1 MYYSLLFK
9 CLIGVFNYNIFME
22 SNLKQPRLF
31 RVYFGK
37 FRADW
42 FAVYKYG
49 GNEYS
54 GQETS
59 VVFTHACII
68 EGTFDN

>member
-31 RVYFGK
+31 RVYLESFEPFGLLIVWINMASDK
-37 FRADW
+37 EKVPKGKMYR
-42 FAVYKYG
+42 
-49 GNEYS
+49 
-54 GQETS
+54 
-59 VVFTHACII
+59 
-68 EGTFDN
+68 GTTCCKRQC